1 MISFTY
7 TCLTLQERENEVRK
21 LNEVGIYSFFYTTA
35 HTKKE
40 LREVQQDK
48 VSVEYTL
55 STACLL
61 TTQYKT
67 QMELMDL
74 ELINAKNQ
82 LQVLEAE
89 NIKLVSDNIQFVSEL
104 NVLKT
109 IPTQPV
115 PASESLPKSIQ
126 GQQVVSLLQSSLTTC
141 SDQF

>member
-7 TCLTLQERENEVRK
+7 TCLTLQEMENEVRK

-40 LREVQQDK
+40 LHKVRQDK
-48 VSVEYTL
+48 ASVEDTL
-55 STACLL
+55 SAAHLS

-74 ELINAKNQ
+74 ELINAKNR
-82 LQVLEAE
+82 LQVLKAE